1 MCTVVTLRN
10 AALAAWSSV
19 LLLSSTAVL
28 AQQGLRP
35 GEAYVTRFSGIQS
48 SGPQDNPVVTI
59 DANGAVGSILDI
71 RAPRQPPRGEH
82 WIDEP
87 QRAPVTAAAVGQV
100 FGVAL
105 DDANPPNIYLTS
117 TSAFGLHHTPNN
129 QWMPGMWGP
138 GGPGAIYRL
147 NAADGYSRPALFATV
162 SLNGRANTGPA
173 LGNIAYDKTNKQ
185 FFVSDLETGMIHRI
199 DLNGRDLGFYDHGT
213 QGRPN
218 FLDAQSKR
226 QSQLPPVAFDP
237 NSRARFADCPAPPGD
252 NSPECWNFAANGRRV
267 WGVGVR
273 NEAPD
278 RVRLYYSAWSSPAY
292 DPESWNR
299 LSQDEKRNSV
309 WSVGIGPDGGFAQ
322 DVRREFIVPDFFV
335 ENDDIAR
342 AGHSS
347 PVSDISFPVCINRP
361 VMLVAE
367 RGGIRNLGLA
377 AENAFA
383 TPHEARTVRFELD
396 TSGAWR
402 PVGRY
407 DIGFYDRQKD
417 GLPFIHA
424 NCAGGAAFGP
434 GYSAAGEADL
444 NRPDQFVWITGDSL
458 CSPDGPCNLP
468 RGATVQQAG
477 GAQPASTESGG
488 DDSEVHGIQGLAES
502 AIAELAPQAAYQQNP
517 NDPNATAPIR
527 GPNEAYLIDT
537 DINVDGSG
545 NPIEAELLRNDATL
559 IGDVAI
565 YEICGQQASAQSF
578 ALLPAPP
585 PQVVDEPPVWVGHPQ
600 DISHSQYSS
609 HGRDLSHFRWGSH
622 YPVMSHR
629 RYESHYSYWSH
640 NWVMSGWHNTYW
652 SHWPRLSH
660 NRWGSYQHWRYLS
673 PPHNV
678 YVSRRHY
685 PHISTQHNRYLSPK
699 HVHPLSKNHYR
710 SLSPGHRLP
719 LSPNHNAQLSQGHRR
734 PLSPNHN
741 HILSNKKHVLPLS
754 VNVQHNQRLSPTQHR
769 HVLSQRTGGVAQ
781 PLHNRVLSS
790 QKTTQPVHNARLSA
804 STKTHA
810 AHLSQNAPKTL
821 TSQPTHSPR
830 VSNAQKTTT
839 PQHNTRASNAQKTT
853 TPQHNTRASNAQ
865 KTTTQ
870 QHSTRVSNAQKSSQ
884 QHSTQRSNA
893 QKQTHSTQRS
903 NAQKSNTHSTQRS
916 NAQRQ
921 THSTRV
927 SNAQKSN
934 VGKQQGNIH
943 RQQQQQ
949 QKQQNVRRQQQQQQN
964 IHRQQQQ
971 QQKQQQQKQRRHDG
985 RTSKYQ

>member
-1 MCTVVTLRN
+1 MCTVVTMRN
-10 AALAAWSSV
+10 AALAACSSV
-19 LLLSSTAVL
+19 VLLSSSTLVFG
-28 AQQGLRP
+28 QQGLRP

-59 DANGAVGSILDI
+59 DPSGTVGSILDI

-87 QRAPVTAAAVGQV
+87 QRVPVTAAAVGQV

-117 TSAFGLHHTPNN
+117 TSAFGLHHTPDNR
-129 QWMPGMWGP
+129 WMPGMWGQ
-138 GGPGAIYRL
+138 GGPGAIYKL
-147 NAADGYSRPALFATV
+147 SAADGYSRPALFATIT
-162 SLNGRANTGPA
+162 LNGRANTGPA
-173 LGNIAYDKTNKQ
+173 LGNIAYDKANKQ

-237 NSRARFADCPAPPGD
+237 NSRARFTDCPAPLAD
-252 NSPECWNFAANGRRV
+252 TSPECWNFAANGRRV

-273 NEAPD
+273 AEAPD
-278 RVRLYYSAWSSPAY
+278 RLRLYYSAWSSPAY
-292 DPESWNR
+292 DPDSWNG

-309 WSVGIGPDGGFAQ
+309 WSVGIGPNGAFAQ

-342 AGHSS
+342 AGYSS

-361 VMLVAE
+361 VMLIAE

-377 AENAFA
+377 EENAFA

-417 GLPFIHA
+417 GLPFIRA

-434 GYSAAGEADL
+434 GYSNTGEADV

-468 RGATVQQAG
+468 ASATAQPAGGVQQASQ
-477 GAQPASTESGG
+477 AESGG

-502 AIAELAPQAAYQQNP
+502 SIAELAPQAAFQQNAS
-517 NDPNATAPIR
+517 DPNATAPGR
-527 GPNEAYLIDT
+527 GANEAYLIDT
-537 DINVDGSG
+537 DINVDGQG

-565 YEICGQQASAQSF
+565 YELCGQQASEQSF

-585 PQVVDEPPVWVGHPQ
+585 PQVADEPPVWVGHPA

-622 YPVMSHR
+622 FPVLSHR

-640 NWVMSGWHNTYW
+640 NWTMSGWHNKYW

-685 PHISTQHNRYLSPK
+685 NHISTIHNRNLSPR
-699 HVHPLSKNHYR
+699 HVHPLSKGHSR
-710 SLSPGHRLP
+710 FMSPGHRLP
-719 LSPNHNAQLSQGHRR
+719 LSPNHTTRLSTGHRM

-741 HILSNKKHVLPLS
+741 HILSNKKGHHLPLS
-754 VNVQHNQRLSPTQHR
+754 VNVNHNQRISGQQHN
-769 HVLSQRTGGVAQ
+769 HLLSQRTPISQ

-790 QKTTQPVHNARLSA
+790 QKPNQPAHNARLST
-804 STKTHA
+804 STKQQHA
-810 AHLSQNAPKTL
+810 AHLSQSNAPKPL

-830 VSNAQKTTT
+830 VSNAQKTTAQQHNQRASNAQKST
-839 PQHNTRASNAQKTT
+839 QQHNTRASNAQK
-853 TPQHNTRASNAQ
+853 S
-865 KTTTQ
+865 TQ
-870 QHSTRVSNAQKSSQ
+870 QHSTRRSNAQKS
-884 QHSTQRSNA
+884 N
-893 QKQTHSTQRS
+893 THSTQRS
-903 NAQKSNTHSTQRS
+903 NAQKSNTHNSQRS

-927 SNAQKSN
+927 SNAQKQKSN
-934 VGKQQGNIH
+934 VGKQQ
-943 RQQQQQ
+943 
-949 QKQQNVRRQQQQQQN
+949 QQNV
-964 IHRQQQQ
+964 HRQQQQ
-971 QQKQQQQKQRRHDG
+971 QQKQQQQNIRRQPQQQNVHRQQQQQQKQQQQQRQRRHDQ
-985 RTSKYQ
+985 RTTKYQ